1 MASARHSFSIEM
13 ISKDYMNRISI
24 SNEPDGEVVFEGE
37 LGELTHIE
45 LIEGIMLQIT
55 GKNGILR
62 LDITEVELTQGLAKR
77 F

>member
-13 ISKDYMNRISI
+13 ISKDHMNRISI

-62 LDITEVELTQGLAKR
+62 IDITEVELTQGLAKR